1 MLYLFSRVKK
11 KNISVHKTMV
21 VQIQN
26 LKFKCLI
33 VTYTIIHM

>member
-11 KNISVHKTMV
+11 KNILVHKTMV
-21 VQIQN
+21 FME
-26 LKFKCLI
+26 KFKCLI